1 LNKILGA
8 LRTLDTFDIVISGAI
23 TLMVTAFSVSV
34 YYLLKEKSNTK
45 ILGAK
50 KRKLFLVKSY
60 SVFTNFFLTKRYVE
74 QMRKRY
80 ELISPEDAKALMC
93 KSMGICYLVWVG
105 STAAIVF
112 LFGLKPSLYMAYLS
126 IISITVFNHEL
137 IEYMVS
143 DLEMKLLTQF
153 DKFLSDTRHSFYRHG
168 MIDEAIVDASEMSGR
183 IMKVNALKILNVLE
197 TSEKEGVIR
206 LYNETVSNRF
216 LRMFLSVAVY
226 VAEFGDKI
234 VNGVSV
240 LLININTLKSD
251 LYIDLMNTKE
261 TNYKFSGMI
270 FITLAPVYLLEGI
283 KNWSMDI
290 TPGMAEF
297 YNGTLGV
304 AVRISI
310 YVSTVVMY
318 VMINE
323 LKERNSNGIK
333 EHYVIKGISR
343 VRFVSRALNN
353 YEEKYR
359 LKLEKTEDILYRVG
373 ETLTAKQFFLK
384 RVLYGVFL
392 FFVYLMLSLS
402 VHKENRMNLVTSPQF
417 ITNEAGMISEKY
429 VDTMSELVLQY
440 VNQYKDHEAEQS
452 KIEMELRRE
461 GGIRSEI
468 IFHGVVDE
476 IMQRIT
482 LYQEE
487 YFHWYELLFAIFI
500 AGIGYWFPFWMLLYR
515 RKVLHLNMGNEVA
528 QFQSTIMM
536 VMYLNNTTVL
546 KVLEL
551 MESFAIIFKESLKTC
566 INDYSSGDLDSLEK
580 LKLRERYEPFRRL
593 VDNLII
599 ADKIGIQKAFDEVE
613 EERKV
618 SQEMRNQEY
627 RISRDKK
634 VVYGMIMSFVPA
646 VITVALYW
654 IVPFALNALGDLAD
668 YDAIMKSLK

>member
-8 LRTLDTFDIVISGAI
+8 VRTLDAYDIVIVVAI
-23 TLMVTAFSVSV
+23 ALMITTLIASI
-34 YYLLKEKSNTK
+34 YYFAKDKRKTK
-45 ILGAK
+45 VIGAK
-50 KRKLFLVKSY
+50 KRKLLLVKSY
-60 SVFTNFFLTKRYVE
+60 RVFTNFSFTKRYVE

-80 ELISPEDAKALMC
+80 ELICPEDAGSLMC
-93 KSMGICYLVWVG
+93 KSMGMSYLVWGV
-105 STAAIVF
+105 SATAIVF
-112 LFGLKPSLYMAYLS
+112 LFGMKPSLYMAYLA
-126 IISITVFNHEL
+126 IISIVVFNHEL

-143 DLEMKLLTQF
+143 DLEMKLMNQF

-168 MIDEAIVDASEMSGR
+168 MIDEAILDASEMSGR
-183 IMKVNALKILNVLE
+183 IMKVNAVKILNVLE
-197 TSEKEGVIR
+197 TSEKEGVIQ

-240 LLININTLKSD
+240 LLLNVNTLKSD
-251 LYIDLMNTKE
+251 LYIDMMNTKE
-261 TNYKFSGMI
+261 SNYKFSGMI
-270 FITLAPVYLLEGI
+270 FITLAPVYLLDGI
-283 KNWSMDI
+283 KQWSMDI

-323 LKERNSNGIK
+323 LKERNSIGAK
-333 EHYVIKGISR
+333 EHYLIKSISH
-343 VRFVSRALNN
+343 VRFVSRILNN

-384 RVLYGVFL
+384 RVLYGIILFL
-392 FFVYLMLSLS
+392 VYLIVSLS
-402 VHKENRMNLVTSPQF
+402 VHKDNRLSYITSSKF
-417 ITNEAGMISEKY
+417 ITNEAGMISDKY
-429 VDTMSELVLQY
+429 IDTASELVLQY
-440 VNQYKDHEAEQS
+440 VDEYKNLKVDRG
-452 KIEMELRRE
+452 KIEKELRRE
-461 GGIRSEI
+461 GKIRSEI
-468 IFHGVVDE
+468 IFTGVVDE
-476 IMQRIT
+476 IIQRIT
-482 LYQEE
+482 EYQEE

-500 AGIGYWFPFWMLLYR
+500 SGVGYWFPFWMLLYR
-515 RKVLHLNMGNEVA
+515 RKVLYLNMGNEVA

-551 MESFAIIFKESLKTC
+551 MESFAVIFKESLKTC
-566 INDYSSGDLDSLEK
+566 INDYSAGDLDSLEK
-580 LKLRERYEPFRRL
+580 LKLKERYEPFRRL
-593 VDNLII
+593 IDNLII

-618 SQEMRNQEY
+618 SQEMRNQDY

-634 VVYGMIMSFVPA
+634 VVYGMLMSFVPA

-654 IVPFALNALGDLAD
+654 IVPFALNALEDLAD
-668 YDAIMKSLK
+668 YDAIMNSLK

>member
-1 LNKILGA
+1 
-8 LRTLDTFDIVISGAI
+8 
-23 TLMVTAFSVSV
+23 
-34 YYLLKEKSNTK
+34 
-45 ILGAK
+45 
-50 KRKLFLVKSY
+50 
-60 SVFTNFFLTKRYVE
+60 
-74 QMRKRY
+74 
-80 ELISPEDAKALMC
+80 
-93 KSMGICYLVWVG
+93 
-105 STAAIVF
+105 
-112 LFGLKPSLYMAYLS
+112 
-126 IISITVFNHEL
+126 
-137 IEYMVS
+137 
-143 DLEMKLLTQF
+143 
-153 DKFLSDTRHSFYRHG
+153 
-168 MIDEAIVDASEMSGR
+168 
-183 IMKVNALKILNVLE
+183 
-197 TSEKEGVIR
+197 
-206 LYNETVSNRF
+206 
-216 LRMFLSVAVY
+216 
-226 VAEFGDKI
+226 
-234 VNGVSV
+234 
-240 LLININTLKSD
+240 
-251 LYIDLMNTKE
+251 
-261 TNYKFSGMI
+261 
-270 FITLAPVYLLEGI
+270 
-283 KNWSMDI
+283 
-290 TPGMAEF
+290 
-297 YNGTLGV
+297 
-304 AVRISI
+304 
-310 YVSTVVMY
+310 
-318 VMINE
+318 
-323 LKERNSNGIK
+323 
-333 EHYVIKGISR
+333 
-343 VRFVSRALNN
+343 
-353 YEEKYR
+353 
-359 LKLEKTEDILYRVG
+359 
-373 ETLTAKQFFLK
+373 
-384 RVLYGVFL
+384 
-392 FFVYLMLSLS
+392 
-402 VHKENRMNLVTSPQF
+402 MNLVSSPQF

-429 VDTMSELVLQY
+429 VATMSELVLQY
-440 VNQYKDHEAEQS
+440 VNQYKNHEAEQS

-482 LYQEE
+482 LYQAE

-580 LKLRERYEPFRRL
+580 LKIRERYEPFRRL